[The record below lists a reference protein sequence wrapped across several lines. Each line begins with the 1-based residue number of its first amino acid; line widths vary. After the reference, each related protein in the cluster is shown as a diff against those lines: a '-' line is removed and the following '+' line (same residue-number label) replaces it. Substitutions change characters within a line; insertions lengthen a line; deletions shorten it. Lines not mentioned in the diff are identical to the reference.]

1 MDTYR
6 RRVRAFLTLQEL
18 PVKLRYPWNIVF
30 NKSAEASHFYTPR
43 ICPSLKDGI
52 TSERKKTLSR
62 ALRQKSGAAKAS
74 SVVPG
79 TFRQF

>member
-30 NKSAEASHFYTPR
+30 NKSS
-43 ICPSLKDGI
+43 
-52 TSERKKTLSR
+52 
-62 ALRQKSGAAKAS
+62 
-74 SVVPG
+74 
-79 TFRQF
+79 